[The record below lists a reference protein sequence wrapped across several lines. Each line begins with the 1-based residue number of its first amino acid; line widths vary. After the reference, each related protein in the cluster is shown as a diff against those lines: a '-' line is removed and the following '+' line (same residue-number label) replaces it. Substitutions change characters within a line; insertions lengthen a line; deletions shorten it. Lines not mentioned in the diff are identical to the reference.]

1 MRHVVVAAYADK
13 LVRELE
19 TTRRRLAHLLVPIA
33 VGSSAGFGSPGVGAC
48 LLELARWRPGE
59 GEYEFL
65 ADDRGIDPGTS
76 AIDDVAR
83 AGAGDVAR
91 GRIVGGGADGGADG
105 GAEAMIEPAPAVW
118 STLARGPNAAE
129 AFFLGAGYDEDRDA
143 FAAMLDETVAGVEG
157 GEEIARTLRRS
168 VELRREAESVLGR

>member
-1 MRHVVVAAYADK
+1 
-13 LVRELE
+13 
-19 TTRRRLAHLLVPIA
+19 
-33 VGSSAGFGSPGVGAC
+33 
-48 LLELARWRPGE
+48 
-59 GEYEFL
+59 
-65 ADDRGIDPGTS
+65 
-76 AIDDVAR
+76 
-83 AGAGDVAR
+83 
-91 GRIVGGGADGGADG
+91 
-105 GAEAMIEPAPAVW
+105 MIEPAPAVW